1 MNALIESPFAAQASA
16 DSAGALQV
24 QARENTEVLAMV
36 TMAKRFPRDVVA
48 CTDRILNAFTR
59 VTLAETAA
67 YQFSRGGTDVSGPS
81 IRAAEAIAQVW
92 GNLSTGFTELERGVG
107 PDGIPFSWV
116 EAAAWDLESTNR
128 AALKFIVRHWRDT
141 KRGGYVI
148 KEERDI
154 YELIANQAQR
164 RKRACILALVP
175 GDVVEAAM
183 KQVEVTLSAKADTTP
198 EGLAKLVEAFK
209 PFGVTQAQIEKRIQ
223 RRLESIRPA
232 QVVALKRI
240 YASLRDDMSE
250 PADWFEPEDQAEGGK
265 PAVDMPKAKPKA
277 TTAAAVPD
285 PATGEIPDPAAG
297 GQDTAAAAGEASRT
311 DAAPAA
317 TARAPRPEDDT
328 SAKATDGERKM
339 IMNRVRSNDLDLDEL
354 LREVGLEHLVGVAD
368 LQGLTK
374 DGFIALKDAL
384 PKAA

>member
-1 MNALIESPFAAQASA
+1 MNALIESPFAASASA
-16 DSAGALQV
+16 ETAGALQV

-198 EGLAKLVEAFK
+198 EGLAKLVDAFK

-250 PADWFEPEDQAEGGK
+250 PADWFDPEEQDGGK
-265 PAVDMPKAKPKA
+265 PAVDMPKAKAKPA
-277 TTAAAVPD
+277 TAADAAE
-285 PATGEIPDPAAG
+285 PATGEIREPAAG
-297 GQDTAAAAGEASRT
+297 GEANAAGPAAASPA
-311 DAAPAA
+311 AAPAA
-317 TARAPRPEDDT
+317 PARAPRREEDN
-328 SAKATDGERKM
+328 SAQATDGERKM
-339 IMNRVRSNDLDLDEL
+339 ILNRVRSNELDLDEL
-354 LREVGLEHLVGVAD
+354 LREVGLAHLVGVAD

>member
-1 MNALIESPFAAQASA
+1 MNALIESPFAASASA
-16 DSAGALQV
+16 DSAAALQV

-183 KQVEVTLSAKADTTP
+183 KQVEVTLSAKADTST

-223 RRLESIRPA
+223 RRLEAIRPA

-250 PADWFEPEDQAEGGK
+250 PADWFESEDQDGGK
-265 PAVDMPKAKPKA
+265 PAVDMPKAKAKPA
-277 TTAAAVPD
+277 TAASGAD
-285 PATGEIPDPAAG
+285 PATGEIREPVGGSDANAAGPAA
-297 GQDTAAAAGEASRT
+297 ASPA
-311 DAAPAA
+311 AAPAA
-317 TARAPRPEDDT
+317 PARAPRREEDN
-328 SAKATDGERKM
+328 SAQATDGERKM
-339 IMNRVRSNDLDLDEL
+339 ILNRVRSNELDLDEL